1 MTTLNAKPD
10 FSLFLQALSWEID
23 DQAGIEV
30 RNDLLR
36 EVGRGMAGRFQPP
49 LCNTIHQLQIE
60 LNALLAMI
68 NWGYVKLDLL
78 AEEQAMRIV
87 HEDLPQVGSAGEPA
101 GTWLAPVL
109 EGLYGRWITSQP
121 GAFGDY
127 VVTRDIDAEDLNSVP
142 AQTVIFYMRT
152 RSAAT

>member
-1 MTTLNAKPD
+1 MTTFKKQPD

-30 RNDLLR
+30 RNELLR
-36 EVGRGMAGRFQPP
+36 EVGRGMAGRLAPP
-49 LCNTIHQLQIE
+49 LCNTLDTLQIE
-60 LNALLAMI
+60 LNALLSMLG
-68 NWGYVKLDLL
+68 WGYVSLELL
-78 AEEQAMRIV
+78 SEEKTLRIV
-87 HEDLPQVGSAGEPA
+87 HEDLPQVGSAGEPP

-127 VVTRDIDAEDLNSVP
+127 VVVRDLEAEDLDSVP
-142 AQTVIFYMRT
+142 RQTIILYMRV
-152 RSAAT
+152 RSNAL